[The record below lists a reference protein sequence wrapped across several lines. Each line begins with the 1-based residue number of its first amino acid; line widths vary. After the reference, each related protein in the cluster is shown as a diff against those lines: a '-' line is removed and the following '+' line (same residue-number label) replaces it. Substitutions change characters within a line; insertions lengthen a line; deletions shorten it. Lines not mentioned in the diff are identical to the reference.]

1 MSSSDLA
8 GQLQGN
14 SPLRFAPGTESV
26 LLADGI
32 LSVGTSTNEAF
43 LGRLYEGLLGRPQD
57 SNGLASWDAV
67 LRTSGKANIA
77 RNFLASAEYQIL
89 HPGLSDSEFV
99 SSLYEGVLG
108 RPAEVGAVAFW
119 TEALAGGLSRAQAAV
134 AFTDSAEARQHWSG
148 ETSAGLFA
156 RDLNAAIVR
165 EDYMT
170 GLGREADTDGLTAWT
185 NVLNNGGTAAQL
197 ARDLTASAEFQA
209 LHGQQTDQ
217 LYVNSLYL
225 DGLGRPADAGSASW
239 LAALQSGASRGD
251 ILSGIAQSPEAQQH
265 LQWAALI

>member
-1 MSSSDLA
+1 
-8 GQLQGN
+8 
-14 SPLRFAPGTESV
+14 
-26 LLADGI
+26 
-32 LSVGTSTNEAF
+32 
-43 LGRLYEGLLGRPQD
+43 
-57 SNGLASWDAV
+57 
-67 LRTSGKANIA
+67 
-77 RNFLASAEYQIL
+77 
-89 HPGLSDSEFV
+89 
-99 SSLYEGVLG
+99 VLG

-185 NVLNNGGTAAQL
+185 NVLDNGGTAAQL

-217 LYVNSLYL
+217 QYVNSLYL